1 MKPTGLLIAVVVLG
15 ILGGAVWWSNKKQ
28 ASASKSPTDTTTK
41 LLTIP
46 DDQFQEIRIKKQSGA
61 VEDLRRENGKWRLT
75 EPKELPADQDTAG
88 SLVSSLSNLN
98 ADAVIEAKASDLKP
112 YGLAD
117 PALDV
122 QIKRK
127 DGKTDELLIGDDTPT
142 GSGVYAKAAN
152 DARVVTIGSFVK
164 SSVDKSPNDL
174 RDKRLLNFDA
184 DKLTRVELQ
193 AKGQS
198 IEFGKSGQSEWQIV
212 KPRPLRADSSAV
224 SSLVDKLKDAKMDL
238 AGTEDAAKQFASA
251 AKVANATVTDA
262 AGNQTL
268 EVRKDKDKNVYAKST
283 SVDGVYKVNA
293 DLADALDKGLD
304 DFRNKKL
311 FDFGFSDP
319 SKVEVNGTAYA
330 KSGDKWTAGTKTMD
344 NTSVQNLIDKLRDL
358 SASKFAEAGGGQ
370 QVFEATVTSN
380 DNKRVEK
387 AIVRKEG
394 DKYFAQRE
402 NEPSIYELEGQAV
415 NDLQKAASD
424 VKEAAPP
431 PPPAK
436 KKK

>member
-28 ASASKSPTDTTTK
+28 AGASKSPTDTTTK
-41 LLTIP
+41 LLSIP
-46 DDQFQEIRIKKQSGA
+46 DDQFQEIRIKKQSGG

-88 SLVSSLSNLN
+88 SLVSSLSNLS

-142 GSGVYAKAAN
+142 GSGVYAKVAS

-164 SSVDKSPNDL
+164 SSVDKSTNDL

-198 IEFGKSGQSEWQIV
+198 LEFGKSGQSEWQIV

-251 AKVANATVTDA
+251 AKVATATVTDA
-262 AGNQTL
+262 AGTQTL
-268 EVRKDKDKNVYAKST
+268 EVHKDKDKNVYAKST

-319 SKVEVNGTAYA
+319 NKVEVNGAAYA
-330 KSGDKWTAGTKTMD
+330 KNGDKWTAGTKTMD

-387 AIVRKEG
+387 VVIRKQG

-402 NEPSIYELEGQAV
+402 NEPSIYELDGKAAD
-415 NDLQKAASD
+415 DLQKAASD

-436 KKK
+436 KK